1 MNGFFVGHFFLRIQ
15 TDFST
20 LNPPTYLLALLEL
33 KQKAENR
40 MSLFASFTAKFK
52 QSTFDDVFFPWMNVI
67 VVLQDKY

>member
-20 LNPPTYLLALLEL
+20 PNPTFLLTLLEL
-33 KQKAENR
+33 RRKAENR

>member
-20 LNPPTYLLALLEL
+20 PNPTFLLTLLEL
-33 KQKAENR
+33 KRKAESR